1 MQFFTCSKSINGKL
15 FPTKELNFFCI
26 SKVSVSSATE
36 KSTRISFT
44 VNNLSSAVSGKL
56 QNGDIITI
64 FVLEQDADK
73 AIQPGALTYMQVVTT
88 TTADGIDQDSIVEN
102 EDGSYSLPSTVTV
115 LANAE
120 QAKLLATYEENATIH
135 VAFVYRG
142 DKKVADQFLA
152 VQDAYFIKDEVEPE
166 IPDEEEPVVVPLEGG
181 ETDG

>member
-1 MQFFTCSKSINGKL
+1 MTQSKITADGNTAEDVFATLDG
-15 FPTKELNFFCI
+15 
-26 SKVSVSSATE
+26 SKVAISV
-36 KSTRISFT
+36 T
-44 VNNLSSAVSGKL
+44 VDSIAAAVSGKL
-56 QNGDIITI
+56 QNGDIITFFI
-64 FVLEQDADK
+64 TEQDADT

-142 DKKVADQFLA
+142 DKKVADRFLA
-152 VQDAYFIKDEVEPE
+152 VQDAYFTTDEVEPE
-166 IPDEEEPVVVPLEGG
+166 IPNEEEPVVIPLEGG